1 MENFFDLIFN
11 NNCDI
16 DGGLRRKKI
25 FKKSSKN
32 KPLISIITVVYNN
45 ETYLQECFDSVH
57 NQNFQNF
64 EHIVIDGGS
73 TDETLNIVKENTDKI
88 DYWCSKK
95 DRGIYDAFNIGM
107 TLARGDII
115 CFVNSDDK
123 FYSEKTLDYV
133 IEAFKNN
140 KIDFLFGPV
149 KKHWAVLSGYK
160 PWKIHFSW
168 GFYTSHST
176 GFFIKR
182 ESAKKVGFYNLK
194 YKYSSDYD
202 YFYRMIVKHKL
213 KGVGINK
220 NNIFGIFRRGGYS
233 STIRF
238 IDHFKEEIQIRID
251 NKQNKLLILIIIIYK
266 SLKNISR
273 ILKDLK

>member
-1 MENFFDLIFN
+1 M
-11 NNCDI
+11 
-16 DGGLRRKKI
+16 
-25 FKKSSKN
+25 
-32 KPLISIITVVYNN
+32 
-45 ETYLQECFDSVH
+45 QECFDSVH

-133 IEAFKNN
+133 TEAFKNN

>member
-25 FKKSSKN
+25 FKKSLKN

-73 TDETLNIVKENTDKI
+73 TDETLNIVKENTNKI

-123 FYSEKTLDYV
+123 FYSEKTLDYA

>member
-1 MENFFDLIFN
+1 MENFLDLKFYDS
-11 NNCDI
+11 CDI
-16 DGGLRRKKI
+16 DGGLRKI
-25 FKKSSKN
+25 GKLKKSTN
-32 KPLISIITVVYNN
+32 DQPLISVITVVYNN
-45 ETYLQECFDSVH
+45 ENYLQECFDSVQ
-57 NQNFQNF
+57 NQNFKNF

-73 TDETLNIVKENTDKI
+73 TDKTIDIIKKNNDKI

-95 DRGIYDAFNIGM
+95 DKGIYDAFNIGM
-107 TLARGDII
+107 TLSNGDII

-133 IEAFKNN
+133 VDAFKNN
-140 KIDFLFGPV
+140 IIDFLFGPV

-160 PWKIHFSW
+160 PWKIYFSW

-182 ESAKKVGFYNLK
+182 ESAKRVGFYNLK

-202 YFYRMIVKHKL
+202 YFFRMIVKHKL
-213 KGVGINK
+213 KGIGIEKNK
-220 NNIFGIFRRGGYS
+220 IFGIFRRGGYS

-238 IDHFKEEIQIRID
+238 IDHFKEEIQIRLD
-251 NKQNKLLILIIIIYK
+251 NKQNKLLILMIIIYK
-266 SLKNISR
+266 SFKNLGR

>member
-25 FKKSSKN
+25 FKKSLKN

-73 TDETLNIVKENTDKI
+73 TDETLNIVKENTNKI